1 VIERTTRFVED
12 LVFRNRLL
20 FLLLFI
26 GTTVFMGWSASR
38 LRIDAGF
45 QKQLPLQHEFIRT
58 FLQYQEQFGG
68 ANRVIIALMSRE
80 GDMFTPE
87 FFAAMRELTEDV
99 FYVPGVD
106 RASVTSI
113 VTPNVR
119 FVEVLE
125 DGFAGGNVVPADFQ
139 PTPEGLATVRQN
151 IIKSGKVGQ
160 LVANDF
166 TGAIVSAQLLEINPT
181 TGARLDYI
189 AVAKH
194 LETEVR
200 QKLLEHHGADKFSVH
215 IIGFAKVI
223 GDVSD
228 GARGVAMFFGVSVVL
243 TALMVRVFAQ
253 SWRFT
258 VIPLI
263 CAIIAV
269 IWQLGVIPLIGF
281 GIDPMSILL
290 PFLIFAIGVSHGVQM
305 IRAYRE
311 PVFHGHSNVEAA
323 RLAFRQLL
331 VPGGLALLTDT
342 IGFLTL
348 FLIDVGII
356 RELAITASI
365 GVAMII
371 FTNLFLLPVILSYV
385 RLPADYAPRLR
396 LRARQLAPVWRRL
409 DRVTHPA
416 PALWII
422 AVATALFGFALWK
435 SNQIQI
441 GDVSAGVP
449 ELRPNSRY
457 NHDTGVITTKF
468 SIGVDILTVITET
481 VPNGCVE
488 FDVMST
494 MEQLEWRLRNLEGV
508 QSTMS
513 IATAAKVINSGWNE
527 GSLKWRVLPRQ
538 SETLALT
545 VTPIETT
552 TGLLN
557 SDSSVL
563 PIYIYLTDHR
573 AETIK
578 RVVKAVQDFSG
589 THGNPRVNFR
599 LATGNTGVMA
609 ATNEIV
615 KASQYPILY
624 WVFGTTITLCWLT
637 FRSWRATLCI
647 IAPLALVSLLA
658 NALMVYLGIGL
669 KVHTLPVAALGVGIG
684 VDYGI
689 YLYSRLEEALKRGLF
704 LEEAMLEAYAV
715 SGTAI
720 IFTGVTLAASVSMW
734 IFSDLKFQ
742 ADMGILLTFMFL
754 VNMLGAIILLPAIAR
769 WLFRHHRRRDE
780 PPPGEAPSAA

>member
-1 VIERTTRFVED
+1 MAERITRFFEE
-12 LVFRNRLL
+12 LLFRNRRL
-20 FLLLFI
+20 FLVLFTI
-26 GTTVFMGWSASR
+26 ITVLMVWSASR

-45 QKQLPLQHEFIRT
+45 AKQLPLQHEFIRT
-58 FLQYQEQFGG
+58 FVQYQEQFGG
-68 ANRVIIALMSRE
+68 ANRVVIALMSRE

-87 FFAAMRELTEDV
+87 FFAALRELTDEV
-99 FYVPGVD
+99 FFVPGVD

-125 DGFAGGNVVPADFQ
+125 DGFAGGNVLPADFE
-139 PTPEGLATVRQN
+139 PTPEGLDIVRQN

-160 LVANDF
+160 LVSGDF
-166 TGAIVSAQLLEINPT
+166 TGAIVSAQLLEVDPG

-189 AVAKH
+189 AVAHH
-194 LETEVR
+194 LETQVR
-200 QKLLEHHGADKFSVH
+200 EKILARHGESRFSIH

-223 GDVSD
+223 GDVSA
-228 GARGVAMFFGVSVVL
+228 GARGVAMFFGVSVLL
-243 TALMVRVFAQ
+243 TAVMVRLFAQ

-258 VIPLI
+258 ILPLV

-269 IWQLGVIPLIGF
+269 VWQLGVIPLIGF
-281 GIDPMSILL
+281 GIDPMSVLL

-311 PVFHGHSNVEAA
+311 PVFHGHSNIEAA
-323 RLAFRQLL
+323 RMAFRQVLI
-331 VPGGLALLTDT
+331 PGGLALLTDT
-342 IGFLTL
+342 IGFITL
-348 FLIDVGII
+348 LLIDVGII

-385 RLPADYAPRLR
+385 RLPDDYAPRLR
-396 LRARQLAPVWRRL
+396 LRARQLAPLWRRL
-409 DRVTHPA
+409 DRVTHPG

-422 AVATALFGFALWK
+422 GGSTLLFAFAAWK
-435 SNQIQI
+435 SDQIHI
-441 GDVSAGVP
+441 GDISDGVP
-449 ELRPNSRY
+449 ELRPESRY
-457 NHDTGVITTKF
+457 NRDTDVITSKF

-494 MEQLEWRLRNLEGV
+494 IEQLEWRLRHVEGV
-508 QSTMS
+508 QSVVS
-513 IATAAKVINSGWNE
+513 IASVAKVINAGWNE
-527 GSLKWRVLPRQ
+527 GSLKWRMLPRRP
-538 SETLALT
+538 ETLALT
-545 VTPIETT
+545 VTPIETA

-557 SDSSVL
+557 ADASVL
-563 PIYIYLTDHR
+563 PVYIYLTDHQ
-573 AETIK
+573 ASTIK
-578 RVVKAVQDFSG
+578 RVVAAVQDFESS
-589 THGNPRVNFR
+589 HGNPRVRFR
-599 LATGNTGVMA
+599 LATGNGGVMA
-609 ATNEIV
+609 ATNEVV
-615 KASQYPILY
+615 KAAQYPMLA
-624 WVFGTTITLCWLT
+624 WVFGTTIALLWVT

-647 IAPLALVSLLA
+647 IAPLALVSLMA
-658 NALMVYLGIGL
+658 NALMVYLDIGL

-689 YLYSRLEEALKRGLF
+689 YLYSRLEECLKRGEY
-704 LEEAMLEAYAV
+704 LEDAMLEAYTV

-754 VNMLGAIILLPAIAR
+754 LNMVGAIILLPAIAR
-769 WLFRHHRRRDE
+769 WVFRHHRRKDE
-780 PPPGEAPSAA
+780 PTAPTCPTCG

>member
-1 VIERTTRFVED
+1 
-12 LVFRNRLL
+12 VFHHRKA
-20 FLLLFI
+20 FLLLFAAI
-26 GTTVFMGWSASR
+26 TLVMVWSASR

-58 FLQYQEQFGG
+58 FLQYQDQFGG
-68 ANRVIIALMSRE
+68 ANRVIIALMARE

-87 FFAAMRELTEDV
+87 FFAALRELTDDV
-99 FYVPGVD
+99 FFIPGVD
-106 RASVTSI
+106 RASVTSV

-125 DGFAGGNVVPADFQ
+125 DGFAGGNVLPADFE
-139 PTPEGLATVRQN
+139 PTPEGLAIVREN

-160 LVANDF
+160 LVSSDF
-166 TGAIVSAQLLEINPT
+166 TGAIVSAKLLEIDPT

-189 AVAKH
+189 AVAQH
-194 LETEVR
+194 LENEVR
-200 QKLLEHHGADKFSVH
+200 AKILARHGEDRFSIH
-215 IIGFAKVI
+215 IIGFAKII
-223 GDVSD
+223 GDVAA
-228 GARGVAMFFGVSVVL
+228 GARGVAMFFGLSVVL
-243 TALMVRVFAQ
+243 TALMVRGFAQ

-258 VIPLI
+258 LIPLA

-269 IWQLGVIPLIGF
+269 VWQLGVIPMIGF
-281 GIDPMSILL
+281 GIDPMSVLL

-311 PVFHGHSNVEAA
+311 PVFHGHSNIEAA
-323 RLAFRQLL
+323 RMAFRHVLI
-331 VPGGLALLTDT
+331 PGGLALLTDT

-348 FLIDVGII
+348 LLIDVGII
-356 RELAITASI
+356 RELALTASI

-385 RLPADYAPRLR
+385 RLPEDYAPRLR
-396 LRARQLAPVWRRL
+396 LRARQLAPLWRWL

-422 AVATALFGFALWK
+422 AAATALFGFALWK
-435 SNQIQI
+435 SNQIHI
-441 GDVSAGVP
+441 GDTEAGVP
-449 ELRPNSRY
+449 ELRPDSRY
-457 NHDTGVITTKF
+457 NSDTAVITSEF

-494 MEQLEWRLRNLEGV
+494 MEQLEWRLRNVEGV
-508 QSTMS
+508 QSVMS
-513 IATAAKVINSGWNE
+513 IATAAKVINAGWNE
-527 GSLKWRVLPRQ
+527 NSLKWRMLPRQ
-538 SETLALT
+538 PETLALA
-545 VTPIETT
+545 VSPIETA

-557 SDSSVL
+557 ADASVL
-563 PIYIYLTDHR
+563 PIYVYLTDHQ
-573 AETIK
+573 AATIQ
-578 RVVKAVQDFSG
+578 RVVDAVLAFEAA
-589 THGNPRVNFR
+589 HGNPRVRFR
-599 LATGNTGVMA
+599 LATGNSGVMA
-609 ATNEIV
+609 ATNEVV
-615 KASQYPILY
+615 KRSQYPILY
-624 WVFGTTITLCWLT
+624 WVFGTTISLCWLT

-647 IAPLALVSLLA
+647 VAPLALVSLLA
-658 NALMVYLGIGL
+658 NALMVYLNIGL

-769 WLFRHHRRRDE
+769 WLFRHHRRKDE
-780 PPPGEAPSAA
+780 PQPCDCPLGA